1 MQPPKC
7 AKIVSKIEKIRVFN
21 RLDFQNQG
29 SRAGGVGKNLW
40 QLLRFRQVKK
50 ISQV

>member
-29 SRAGGVGKNLW
+29 SRAGGG
-40 QLLRFRQVKK
+40 RQKFVAIIA
-50 ISQV
+50 ISAS